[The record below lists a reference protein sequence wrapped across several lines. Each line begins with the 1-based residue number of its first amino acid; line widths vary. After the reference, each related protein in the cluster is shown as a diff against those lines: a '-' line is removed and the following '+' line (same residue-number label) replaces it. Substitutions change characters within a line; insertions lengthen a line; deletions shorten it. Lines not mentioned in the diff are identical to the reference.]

1 MKTKN
6 MLFKKVS
13 IKFVLLLSIIQ
24 GLVTTFGTATYCS
37 LDSMRMFAMQA
48 CEHLFEF
55 EDSPTRETRSLF
67 HGHNQHMKN
76 ENYDTS
82 RYRSD
87 NRNHICRS
95 IYPPG
100 GYLKVSFEHYQKLTR
115 LDVFPKYKAK
125 QTLQREKKRRH
136 KRDDNTYYNGNND
149 NNNNNNDNS
158 NNNNNIESIIYCCYH
173 KCDEE
178 FFC

>member
-1 MKTKN
+1 MK
-6 MLFKKVS
+6 V
-13 IKFVLLLSIIQ
+13 
-24 GLVTTFGTATYCS
+24 
-37 LDSMRMFAMQA
+37 
-48 CEHLFEF
+48 HLFERF
-55 EDSPTRETRSLF
+55 IKMRLTKYINLTFSSLYSLF
-67 HGHNQHMKN
+67 I
-76 ENYDTS
+76 TAS

-100 GYLKVSFEHYQKLTR
+100 GYLKVSFEHYQKLIR

-158 NNNNNIESIIYCCYH
+158 NNNNNIDSIIYCCYH